1 MSTIIIIVIIYCYS
15 YYYCY
20 YSCFSCRIPIHRVVF
35 AGSSDYIKTA
45 FGTNWNN
52 NNTDNNTDNNNTGVT
67 FTVQEDEIIAFKAI
81 LKFFYTSILP
91 QDLMISDLLKM
102 FRLCDVLICNHL
114 IQKIERRLAT
124 ARYDEIENNDLVCF
138 FLLDVSIIDCTVLN
152 KHFQKVLI
160 IRMVNL
166 NNMIIVGEDENQ
178 ADLFF
183 KLPLRGIVA
192 LFSYDKLLISH
203 ENEVL
208 RLLIAWV
215 TKHEDDSED
224 LSVLRDCVRVCHLDM
239 TLINEVLQKQEWF
252 EFSDNEKEIT
262 CAYCIH
268 ARSVQI
274 VPKPDDIPLVW
285 FQKREYR
292 LSEPCSFF
300 ILEVIM
306 SNDETSAMSNIASFR
321 GYDIMCDI
329 EITVSNTI
337 KGDIIV
343 TFPERHD
350 EVVPV
355 FVLVI
360 YNVSIN
366 GVEYGPFQQLT
377 RDTTTS
383 IIWREEALSEEER
396 NGVRIQVRVIE
407 FHC

>member
-1 MSTIIIIVIIYCYS
+1 MFI
-15 YYYCY
+15 
-20 YSCFSCRIPIHRVVF
+20 SCFCCRIPIHRVVL
-35 AGSSDYIKTA
+35 AGSSDYFKTA
-45 FGTNWNN
+45 FSTHWTTEV
-52 NNTDNNTDNNNTGVT
+52 TDNTALNEIT

-91 QDLMISDLLKM
+91 EDLIICDLLIM

-114 IQKIERRLAT
+114 IQKIETKLLIASS
-124 ARYDEIENNDLVCF
+124 DDIENNDLVCF
-138 FLLDVSIIDCTVLN
+138 FNLNVSIIDCTELN
-152 KHFQKVLI
+152 KKFQEVLVS
-160 IRMVNL
+160 RMANL
-166 NNMIIVGEDENQ
+166 HNMIVFDSEDQ
-178 ADLFF
+178 DDLFF

-192 LFSYDKLLISH
+192 LFSYDKLWITH

-215 TKHEDDSED
+215 TKTKHDSED

-252 EFSDNEKEIT
+252 EFSDNEKEIA
-262 CAYCIH
+262 CAYCIY
-268 ARSVQI
+268 ARNVQI
-274 VPKPDDIPLVW
+274 VPKPDDIPVIW

-292 LSEPCSFF
+292 MIEPSSSFF
-300 ILEVIM
+300 IPVVII
-306 SNDETSAMSNIASFR
+306 SNNENSAISDISYFH
-321 GYDIMCDI
+321 GFDIMCDV
-329 EITVSNTI
+329 EVTVSNTI
-337 KGDIIV
+337 KGDVLV

-377 RDTTTS
+377 RDTPTS
-383 IIWREEALSEEER
+383 IIWREEPLSEEER

>member
-1 MSTIIIIVIIYCYS
+1 MFC
-15 YYYCY
+15 
-20 YSCFSCRIPIHRVVF
+20 CRIPIHRVVL
-35 AGSSDYIKTA
+35 AGSSDYFKTA
-45 FGTNWNN
+45 FSTHW
-52 NNTDNNTDNNNTGVT
+52 TTEVAEVTDDNNKNTAKTEVT
-67 FTVQEDEIIAFKAI
+67 FTVQQHEMVAFKAI

-91 QDLMISDLLKM
+91 EDLMISKLLIM

-114 IQKIERRLAT
+114 IQKIETKLLIASS
-124 ARYDEIENNDLVCF
+124 DDIENNDLVCF
-138 FLLDVSIIDCTVLN
+138 FNLNVSIIDCTELN
-152 KHFQKVLI
+152 KKFQEVLVS
-160 IRMVNL
+160 RMANL
-166 NNMIIVGEDENQ
+166 HNMIVFDSEDQ
-178 ADLFF
+178 DDLFF

-192 LFSYDKLLISH
+192 LFSYNKLWITH

-208 RLLIAWV
+208 RLLITWV
-215 TKHEDDSED
+215 TKTKHDNED
-224 LSVLRDCVRVCHLDM
+224 LKVLRDCVRVCHLDM
-239 TLINEVLQKQEWF
+239 TIINEVLQKQEWF

-262 CAYCIH
+262 CAFSVH
-268 ARSVQI
+268 SRHVQI
-274 VPKPDDIPLVW
+274 ANCIEKPDDIPLVW

-292 LSEPCSFF
+292 LTEPSSFF
-300 ILEVIM
+300 IPEVIM
-306 SNDETSAMSNIASFR
+306 SNDETSSISDIASFH
-321 GYDIMCDI
+321 GYDIMCEI

-337 KGDIIV
+337 KGDIMV

-383 IIWREEALSEEER
+383 IIWREEPLSEEER
-396 NGVRIQVRVIE
+396 NGVRIQVRIIE